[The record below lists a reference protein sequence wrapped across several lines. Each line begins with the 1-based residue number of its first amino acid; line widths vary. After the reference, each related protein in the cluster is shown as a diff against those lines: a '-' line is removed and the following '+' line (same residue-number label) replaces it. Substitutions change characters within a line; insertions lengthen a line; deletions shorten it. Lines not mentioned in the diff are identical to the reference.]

1 MIFIRKLNERII
13 DEITDSFNEL
23 DYANLASWLEAYKK
37 IKTRPYHLLGHFLN
51 ISWLDQTSAKML
63 IGTNNSNRY
72 GNAHGGALYTL
83 ADVVIAENIM
93 HQLGDKR
100 DVFTLELKM
109 NYIRKAKGNYVI
121 GKSEILHLGSRTAVA
136 ECSIYNENDNLV
148 AKAFGTFFIDT
159 K

>member
-1 MIFIRKLNERII
+1 MFIRKLQEKII
-13 DEITDSFNEL
+13 GEITDSFTDI
-23 DYANLASWLEAYKK
+23 DYANLASWLEAYKN
-37 IKTRPYHLLGHFLN
+37 IQTRPFHLFGHFLKIN
-51 ISWLDQTSAKML
+51 WINENSAKML

-83 ADVVIAENIM
+83 ADIVIAEDIM
-93 HQLGDKR
+93 HRLADKR

-109 NYIRKAKGNYVI
+109 NYIRKAKGEYVI

-136 ECSIYNENDNLV
+136 ECSIYNEKNELV
-148 AKAFGTFFIDT
+148 AKAFGTFFIDS